1 MLRARHCKCFPS
13 DFESEQQQTDK
24 VGWLLSRL
32 PFLLPSPCLYLF
44 FPIQARGSFFPEPLN
59 LLSRESRLQSFSPQY
74 VLKSHLR
81 SFHYE
86 PYYWL
91 LNERHF
97 SYKRRF
103 RHQWAGRSHISHL
116 EDQGSGISVPEMK
129 PYEELPTH
137 QASLRPDPYNG
148 YLVNK

>member
-1 MLRARHCKCFPS
+1 MCQTLKCFLS
-13 DFESEQQQTDK
+13 HFESEPRNQ
-24 VGWLLSRL
+24 VSLPFSSL
-32 PFLLPSPCLYLF
+32 PFLLPSLCLYLF
-44 FPIQARGSFFPEPLN
+44 LPIQAKGSFFPQPLN
-59 LLSRESRLQSFSPQY
+59 VLSRVQTPSLTPQCI
-74 VLKSHLR
+74 LKSHLR
-81 SFHYE
+81 YFHYE

-97 SYKRRF
+97 SYKRHF
-103 RHQWAGRSHISHL
+103 RHHWAHRSHISHL

-137 QASLRPDPYNG
+137 QAGLGLDPCNG